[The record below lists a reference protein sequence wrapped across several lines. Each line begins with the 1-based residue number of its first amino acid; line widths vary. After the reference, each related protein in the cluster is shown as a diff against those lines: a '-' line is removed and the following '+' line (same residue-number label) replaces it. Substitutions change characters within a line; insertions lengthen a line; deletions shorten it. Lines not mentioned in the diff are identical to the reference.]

1 MSFKILLIIGI
12 VGFIIYKIGRFIYRV
27 NKIYTTI
34 KKTIRQEF
42 MQDEPTAF
50 RKVGDFEIRQPS
62 RPSSKTKNDEG
73 YTDFEEV
80 K

>member
-1 MSFKILLIIGI
+1 MSFKFLLIIGI
-12 VGFIIYKIGRFIYRV
+12 LGFIIYKIGRFIYKV

-42 MQDEPTAF
+42 MQGETETYH
-50 RKVGDFEIRQPS
+50 KVGDFEIRQS
-62 RPSSKTKNDEG
+62 SSKSSQKRNNDE